1 MAPKPK
7 PKKYVPKIDKEP
19 SRIISKTV
27 KTPVYTSPEV
37 RKMQDPGSYVD
48 PKTKKTKKFAKQ
60 YKA

>member
-7 PKKYVPKIDKEP
+7 PKKTVVDNVIKPKV
-19 SRIISKTV
+19 KT
-27 KTPVYTSPEV
+27 KTPVYTSPEA

-48 PKTKKTKKFAKQ
+48 PKTKKTKKFSKQ